1 MSHDWL
7 TFVVVF
13 LVKYLFVFV
22 RDVLVL
28 TNLVFAIYFVIVMLC
43 YKHVLIKFM
52 DFFLFTWDVR
62 ASLRAPRLIL
72 TGPEIN
78 DQVSL
83 Q

>member
-43 YKHVLIKFM
+43 YKHVLIKLM
-52 DFFLFTWDVR
+52 DFLFIHVGCPSQLAR
-62 ASLRAPRLIL
+62 
-72 TGPEIN
+72 
-78 DQVSL
+78 VSTNPHGS
-83 Q
+83 

>member
-52 DFFLFTWDVR
+52 DFFFIHVGCPGQLACT
-62 ASLRAPRLIL
+62 STNPH
-72 TGPEIN
+72 GP
-78 DQVSL
+78 
-83 Q
+83 

>member
-52 DFFLFTWDVR
+52 DFLFIFIHVGCPGQLART
-62 ASLRAPRLIL
+62 STNPH
-72 TGPEIN
+72 GP
-78 DQVSL
+78 
-83 Q
+83 